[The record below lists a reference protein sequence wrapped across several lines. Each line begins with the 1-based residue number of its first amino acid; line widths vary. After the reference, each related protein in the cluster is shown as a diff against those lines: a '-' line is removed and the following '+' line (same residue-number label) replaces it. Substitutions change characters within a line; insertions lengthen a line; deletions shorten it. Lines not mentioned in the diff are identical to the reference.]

1 MTGILLILRSLFA
14 LTFAVKGFAMA
25 QDGKVNNFL
34 KIVFFLGSSHGSN
47 MRDHSKLISKKLKV
61 SKFWTRKAMNMQC
74 LRHSSLLNF
83 TSNFKK
89 KNKIIKTLYGP

>member
-1 MTGILLILRSLFA
+1 
-14 LTFAVKGFAMA
+14 MA

-47 MRDHSKLISKKLKV
+47 MRDLSKLISKKLKV

-89 KNKIIKTLYGP
+89 QKQDYHNFVWPLNIEGALDEIVFN

>member
-14 LTFAVKGFAMA
+14 WTFAVKGFAMA

-47 MRDHSKLISKKLKV
+47 ERS
-61 SKFWTRKAMNMQC
+61 
-74 LRHSSLLNF
+74 
-83 TSNFKK
+83 FK
-89 KNKIIKTLYGP
+89 ID

>member
-34 KIVFFLGSSHGSN
+34 KIVFFFLVSSHGSN
-47 MRDHSKLISKKLKV
+47 MRDFSK
-61 SKFWTRKAMNMQC
+61 
-74 LRHSSLLNF
+74 
-83 TSNFKK
+83 
-89 KNKIIKTLYGP
+89 